1 VTGFFNPRAW
11 TLSIKRR
18 LSVDGNTYALFV
30 EANRL
35 RAVSPLADKS
45 ALDFGEEMLTELLE
59 SYTIDFSGP
68 IMGALIEFFEDV
80 YYAECLAPAPS
91 EELDK
96 AEGSR
101 DNIILRE
108 HLRRQQFF
116 FSDYKTQMTELKSY
130 LIGVASFLLQ
140 TVPGHTIAYDQALSL
155 FSSPY
160 SAFIDNLPEVL
171 DRIIKGSFTQDLQ
184 DLGLLANIQ
193 ERFEKNIM
201 EVSKIDPNN
210 PPSNIHKYTLPSQTK
225 DIRSIDL
232 VDRYCADTPFHKFL
246 NTKLPL
252 VISDQSRMEH
262 SYILAGSGHGK
273 TQLMQQFIALDLALA
288 TQKSHSIVV
297 MDSQGDLI
305 SKIAR
310 IDMFN
315 PNLKGTGDL
324 GGILADK
331 LVIIDPNDVDFP
343 AAINM
348 FAMNEERMASYGS
361 AEREKVQ
368 NSAIELYEHFFSEL
382 LGAELTARQG
392 MVFKYL
398 ARLML
403 EIPDATIITLRDLM
417 DDAKP
422 FIPYMDKLTG
432 SARVFFARE
441 FFHPSFNA
449 TKKQI
454 SKRLWGVLSTPAFER
469 LFSSPES
476 KIDLFQLL
484 NDGHVILI
492 NTAKDLLK
500 ESGASLYGRF
510 FISMLTQAIME
521 RSVIPEDE
529 RTPTF
534 IYIDECQDYF
544 DANVELLLAQGRKY
558 KTGLSMAHQHMDQLT
573 VSERA
578 SVLANSS
585 IKLAGGV
592 NAKDAKILA
601 NEMGCKPEFLQSMY
615 KADDNSETEFA
626 LWVRNNIREAVK
638 VKVPIGMLEKLPSMS
653 DAAFERVCETNRKL
667 YGWEYAEQDT
677 VLDITFPGYERPE
690 PDETAISETG
700 ADPIRETE
708 PAEGKRRGNN
718 QDEDSSTSTDANIE
732 ASAQRQS
739 KTPGR
744 GGSIHVETQAHLKSI
759 AHHFGWRAETE
770 HPVADGFV
778 DVWLSREGRSIACEV
793 TVTTANAY
801 EIQNIDKC
809 LNAGADEVWLIS
821 DNSEKLAQIKQA
833 MGHKPKVWFFAPG
846 AVEAELRART
856 PITEPDV
863 KIIRGYRAEVVTAY
877 LPDDEREI
885 RAERLDYILSKVN
898 V

>member
-1 VTGFFNPRAW
+1 
-11 TLSIKRR
+11 
-18 LSVDGNTYALFV
+18 
-30 EANRL
+30 
-35 RAVSPLADKS
+35 
-45 ALDFGEEMLTELLE
+45 
-59 SYTIDFSGP
+59 
-68 IMGALIEFFEDV
+68 
-80 YYAECLAPAPS
+80 
-91 EELDK
+91 
-96 AEGSR
+96 
-101 DNIILRE
+101 
-108 HLRRQQFF
+108 
-116 FSDYKTQMTELKSY
+116 
-130 LIGVASFLLQ
+130 
-140 TVPGHTIAYDQALSL
+140 
-155 FSSPY
+155 
-160 SAFIDNLPEVL
+160 
-171 DRIIKGSFTQDLQ
+171 
-184 DLGLLANIQ
+184 
-193 ERFEKNIM
+193 
-201 EVSKIDPNN
+201 
-210 PPSNIHKYTLPSQTK
+210 
-225 DIRSIDL
+225 
-232 VDRYCADTPFHKFL
+232 
-246 NTKLPL
+246 
-252 VISDQSRMEH
+252 
-262 SYILAGSGHGK
+262 
-273 TQLMQQFIALDLALA
+273 
-288 TQKSHSIVV
+288 
-297 MDSQGDLI
+297 
-305 SKIAR
+305 
-310 IDMFN
+310 MFN
-315 PNLKGTGDL
+315 PELKGTGDL
-324 GGILADK
+324 DGALADK

-422 FIPYMDKLTG
+422 FIPYMDKLSG

-500 ESGASLYGRF
+500 ENGASLYGRF

-558 KTGLSMAHQHMDQLT
+558 KTGLSLAHQHMDQLT

-601 NEMGCKPEFLQSMY
+601 TEMGCKPEFLQSMY

-626 LWVRNNIREAVK
+626 LWVRNHIREAVK
-638 VKVPIGMLEKLPSMS
+638 VKVPIGMLETLPSMS
-653 DAAFERVCETNRKL
+653 DAAFEHIRENNRQL
-667 YGWEYAEQDT
+667 YGWKYTEQDT
-677 VLDITFPGYERPE
+677 VLDISFPGYERPE
-690 PDETAISETG
+690 PDASDTSETDL
-700 ADPIRETE
+700 DPIHKTE
-708 PAEGKRRGNN
+708 SVEEEHEDKA
-718 QDEDSSTSTDANIE
+718 QDDAVVTDTDANLE
-732 ASAQRQS
+732 ADDQS
-739 KTPGR
+739 QSNTPGR
-744 GGSIHVETQAHLKSI
+744 GGSIHVETQAHLKSL
-759 AHHFGWRAETE
+759 AHHFDWRAETE
-770 HPVADGFV
+770 HPVEDGYV

-809 LNAGADEVWLIS
+809 LSAGADEVWLIS
-821 DNSEKLAQIKQA
+821 DNAKKLTLIKQA

-846 AVEAELRART
+846 AIEAELRART
-856 PITEPDV
+856 PTADPDV
-863 KIIRGYRAEVVTAY
+863 KIIRGYKAEVVTAY

-885 RAERLDYILSKVN
+885 RTERLNYILSKAKL
-898 V
+898 